1 MRPSRRHFLLL
12 AGFAVLGAAGCQT
25 LGRLG
30 RFVPG
35 ASGSAASSAPAEPDD
50 LARDFT
56 LKLFDGGEFK
66 LSAYRGR
73 PVVVNF
79 WASWCGPC
87 RAEALVLEN
96 AWQQYRDQGVM
107 ILGVAVQD
115 REESARAF
123 IKEFG
128 LTYPMGLDVDNRI
141 ATLYQIMGLP
151 TSVFIDGRGRVRH
164 RWVGAISKNRINLL
178 IDDLLAGG

>member
-1 MRPSRRHFLLL
+1 MRPSRRQFILL
-12 AGFAVLGAAGCQT
+12 AGFTLLGGAGCQA

-30 RFVPG
+30 RFLPG
-35 ASGSAASSAPAEPDD
+35 GPGPAGSSAPAEAED
-50 LARDFT
+50 LAPDFT
-56 LKLFDGGEFK
+56 LRLLDGGEFK

-87 RAEALVLEN
+87 RAEAPVLEN
-96 AWQQYRDQGVM
+96 AWQQYRDQGVV

-128 LTYPMGLDVDNRI
+128 LTYPMGLDGDDRV
-141 ATLYQIMGLP
+141 ATLYQITGLP

-164 RWVGAISKNRINLL
+164 RWVGAIGKNRVNLL

>member
-1 MRPSRRHFLLL
+1 MRASRREFILL
-12 AGFAVLGAAGCQT
+12 AGFTLLGTAGCQAI
-25 LGRLG
+25 GRLG
-30 RFVPG
+30 RFLPG
-35 ASGSAASSAPAEPDD
+35 SPGPAASSAPAEAED

-56 LKLFDGGEFK
+56 LRLLDGGEFE
-66 LSAYRGR
+66 LTAYRGR
-73 PVVVNF
+73 PVVLNF

-87 RAEALVLEN
+87 RAEAPVLEN

-107 ILGVAVQD
+107 VVGVAVQD
-115 REESARAF
+115 REENARAF

-128 LTYPMGLDVDNRI
+128 LTYPIGLDVGDRV
-141 ATLYQIMGLP
+141 ATLYQVTGLP

-164 RWVGAISKNRINLL
+164 RWVGAISKNRVNLL